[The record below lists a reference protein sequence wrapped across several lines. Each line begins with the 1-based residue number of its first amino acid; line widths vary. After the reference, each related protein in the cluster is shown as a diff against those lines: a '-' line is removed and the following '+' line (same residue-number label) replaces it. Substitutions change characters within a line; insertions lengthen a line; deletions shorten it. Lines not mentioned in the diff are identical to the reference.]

1 VEYNR
6 NTFAFRLRGLISGD
20 DAERRCGGR
29 LKTLGE
35 CRRRRRHGR
44 YKLAVNVV
52 DRVAGVGG
60 RAHVAVST
68 GVSASWRRSRRRAA
82 LGFPC
87 LRRPRNRY
95 KHGRIYSMR
104 GPVQKKMWR
113 PLMYECPVTPPPTAF
128 TRQCRGRHA
137 Q

>member
-1 VEYNR
+1 VEYYS

-44 YKLAVNVV
+44 HKLAVNVV

-60 RAHVAVST
+60 RAHVKYCQECFSFDMPNDL
-68 GVSASWRRSRRRAA
+68 WRKRVIKFESK
-82 LGFPC
+82 FIHF
-87 LRRPRNRY
+87 Y
-95 KHGRIYSMR
+95 VKI
-104 GPVQKKMWR
+104 
-113 PLMYECPVTPPPTAF
+113 
-128 TRQCRGRHA
+128 
-137 Q
+137 